1 MPKRLGLCSAGLCGA
16 LLALSTSALAQ
27 SKASPAQPGSTLW
40 DHNGSVMYL
49 LAQGAAREFHY
60 KELRAPT
67 AEAGA
72 RPGALLFRGT
82 VANGQFA
89 GTAFI
94 FDPHC
99 GPLPYP
105 VSGPIV
111 DHDERVV
118 LIGEAPLVGAK
129 CRVQGHFTEVLE
141 FRLQNANRTARS
153 MAPENTPAPPL
164 QAEEPLAPPAPAPAA
179 PSREPQ
185 SQSPPQPSAA
195 VVALAVN
202 PTPAA
207 MVVATPAPPPTQ
219 NAPVA
224 VADAV
229 PAPKAVA
236 AAAPPAPQPAPLALQ
251 HPPALVADA
260 APAARAVAVSPP
272 RPALPAPDLTAEV
285 ERTRAQRAQAAAAA
299 EAVPA
304 AQLAARRASAEAE
317 AERAAAEANMRQ
329 SRDELRAAREEKFG
343 GHSRQY
349 LILAAMSWT
358 LLLSGA
364 AIVLL
369 FVRLRR
375 SQSSPKT
382 EGAKTEDAFG
392 AAMVD
397 PFYSRLSGIVP
408 RIDAT
413 AAAKSHG
420 YQSGGRV
427 RVFFQTRASPQS
439 VAGSTLRRMGYA
451 PR

>member
-1 MPKRLGLCSAGLCGA
+1 MPKRLGLCCAGLCGA
-16 LLALSTSALAQ
+16 LLALSTSAIAQ
-27 SKASPAQPGSTLW
+27 SKGPPARPESTLW
-40 DHNGSVMYL
+40 DHNGSVIYL

-60 KELRAPT
+60 KEPRAAI

-89 GTAFI
+89 GTAYI
-94 FDPHC
+94 FDRHC

-141 FRLQNANRTARS
+141 FRLQNANGTARS
-153 MAPENTPAPPL
+153 VAPENAPSPPL
-164 QAEEPLAPPAPAPAA
+164 QGEEPLAPPAPAPAA
-179 PSREPQ
+179 PSRE
-185 SQSPPQPSAA
+185 SQSPPQPAPA

-202 PTPAA
+202 PAPAA
-207 MVVATPAPPPTQ
+207 KVVAAPGPPPAQ

-229 PAPKAVA
+229 AAPKAVA
-236 AAAPPAPQPAPLALQ
+236 APAPPAAQPAPPALQ
-251 HPPALVADA
+251 HPPALVAEA
-260 APAARAVAVSPP
+260 APAAKAVAVSPP
-272 RPALPAPDLTAEV
+272 RPAVPAPDLTAEV
-285 ERTRAQRAQAAAAA
+285 ERTRAARAQGAAAA
-299 EAVPA
+299 EAAQP
-304 AQLAARRASAEAE
+304 AQLAAHRASAEAE
-317 AERAAAEANMRQ
+317 AARAAAEANMQQ

-343 GHSRQY
+343 ESSRRY
-349 LILAAMSWT
+349 LVLAAMSWIL
-358 LLLSGA
+358 LLLSA
-364 AIVLL
+364 AIVFL

-375 SQSSPKT
+375 SLSFPET
-382 EGAKTEDAFG
+382 EGAKTEVASG
-392 AAMVD
+392 TAMVD
-397 PFYSRLSGIVP
+397 PFYSRLAGIIP

-413 AAAKSHG
+413 TAAKPPG
-420 YQSGGRV
+420 YQSGVRV
-427 RVFFQTRASPQS
+427 RVFFQTRAAPHSA
-439 VAGSTLRRMGYA
+439 AGSALRRMGYA